1 MDKKK
6 FNEIVEQYMMFEKRT
21 LAEFLTFRDMTIRN
35 MLKNKRKPLKK
46 VDTET
51 KRYCLGIRDYCYTK
65 TCANCLFSNT
75 KQTEQ
80 PDGLYVTDGLY
91 VMDKDCT
98 TVSGKSPDFVT
109 TTTN

>member
-21 LAEFLTFRDMTIRN
+21 LAEILAFRDMSN
-35 MLKNKRKPLKK
+35 MNISKNKRKPLKK
-46 VDTET
+46 VNVET
-51 KRYCLGIRDYCYTK
+51 RRYCLGIRDYCYEK
-65 TCANCLFSNT
+65 TCTNCLFNNT
-75 KQTEQ
+75 KQAEQ
-80 PDGLYVTDGLY
+80 PDGLYL
-91 VMDKDCT
+91 MNQDCT

>member
-21 LAEFLTFRDMTIRN
+21 LAEILAFRDMS
-35 MLKNKRKPLKK
+35 KNKRKPSKK
-46 VDTET
+46 VEVET
-51 KRYCLGIRDYCYTK
+51 KRYCLGIRDYCYEK
-65 TCANCLFSNT
+65 TCTNCLFNNV
-75 KQTEQ
+75 KQMEQ
-80 PDGLYVTDGLY
+80 PDDVYL
-91 VMDKDCT
+91 MNQDCT